1 MLQSGTYLFW
11 RLECWTAAHK
21 PSICSPFATF
31 YTPNSH
37 TEERAGLFQKSCV
50 NVSLSL
56 PLSGK
61 HLLWVVSSAC
71 EMFYFGMASRRNHSP
86 MWLKTFLISQHS
98 WRPCMLVPC
107 AIVEKSTRSIQ
118 SKSQCQCPWLIRTGR
133 LQCSFHHHHYD
144 RFKVA
149 TKTWPTIVF
158 VRLQHTVR
166 TRSLWAT
173 CSAWTWTWT
182 GQCHKWLVK
191 QQ

>member
-21 PSICSPFATF
+21 SSICSPFATF

-61 HLLWVVSSAC
+61 HLLWVMSSAC

-118 SKSQCQCPWLIRTGR
+118 SKSQCQCLSVLAGYNAASITTIMTGSKLPPKPGLLLYLWDYNIQYVR
-133 LQCSFHHHHYD
+133 EASGQHVLPEPEQGN
-144 RFKVA
+144 A
-149 TKTWPTIVF
+149 T
-158 VRLQHTVR
+158 
-166 TRSLWAT
+166 SD
-173 CSAWTWTWT
+173 
-182 GQCHKWLVK
+182 
-191 QQ
+191 